1 MRSFNGF
8 DVQVHDA
15 YGVFSQCA
23 VNEAKSSE
31 ETFMFANSGISG
43 IRQWARLTI
52 AQACDVIFVPTKV
65 LGDGSN
71 KNAIGA
77 WNFEETNLLT

>member
-15 YGVFSQCA
+15 YGVVSQCS

-31 ETFMFANSGISG
+31 ETFMFTDSGIS
-43 IRQWARLTI
+43 
-52 AQACDVIFVPTKV
+52 
-65 LGDGSN
+65 
-71 KNAIGA
+71 
-77 WNFEETNLLT
+77 